1 MKLLKFLAVA
11 LLLFAST
18 SEATITAKRA
28 SKVVNQP
35 NPLAGTLYRLNYTP
49 STTNSVKDT
58 IMIYAPGG
66 AASSVYYPFQ
76 TGNGDT
82 TIVVSV
88 TMATTAYDSAGDI
101 SINLDLTTSE
111 SISSTNSTK
120 FAHVT
125 TSQSSSSPNFIQS
138 SAKTD
143 TASIYVQKDMR
154 VKAAGV
160 GPAPGFRICYLEI
173 DNVSISPV
181 VIDIWIPAANWPKN
195 YSTR

>member
-1 MKLLKFLAVA
+1 MKLLKFLAVT
-11 LLLFAST
+11 LLLLAST

-28 SKVVNQP
+28 TKVANQP
-35 NPLAGTLYRLNYTP
+35 NPAAGTLYRLNYTP
-49 STTNSVKDT
+49 STTNTVKDT

-66 AASSVYYPFQ
+66 SPTSVFYPFQ

-82 TIVVSV
+82 CIVVSV
-88 TMATTAYDSAGDI
+88 TMATTAFDSAGDI

-143 TASIYVQKDMR
+143 TASIYVQKDLR
-154 VKAAGV
+154 IKAAGV
-160 GPAPGFRICYLEI
+160 GPAPDF
-173 DNVSISPV
+173 VSA
-181 VIDIWIPAANWPKN
+181 IWK
-195 YSTR
+195 STMCLFLRW